1 MNTLIIYASTYG
13 YTEEMVNKMVNESNH
28 QFDSINILKN
38 KSIDLTHYENIII
51 GSCIYVG
58 QINKELKK
66 YLSNNH
72 DELMHKNVGLFLA
85 CAFEEQFNTHLSN
98 NFSQDILDH
107 SKIQVNLGGKL
118 QKDKLNFAHK
128 VLVNMIE
135 KTEEGKKP
143 VKTFENRTLDIV
155 NQFYR
160 A

>member
-1 MNTLIIYASTYG
+1 MNTLIIYASTFG
-13 YTEEMVNKMVNESNH
+13 YTEEMVNKMVNESSH

-85 CAFEEQFNTHLSN
+85 CAFEEQFKTHLSN
-98 NFSQDILDH
+98 NFQPDMIEH

-118 QKDKLNFAHK
+118 QKDKMNFAHK

-143 VKTFENRTLDIV
+143 VKTYENRTLEIV
-155 NQFYR
+155 NEFYR